1 MEIKRV
7 CALYF
12 SATGNTEKT
21 VATFAETL
29 AEQLDVPWERLPF
42 TKPAE
47 REQDYVFA
55 DTDLV
60 VVGTPTYAGKLPNKI
75 LPDLKA
81 RLHGNGA
88 LAAAI
93 VTFGNRSYDN
103 ALAEL
108 CAVLEADGFHTL
120 AGGAFVGRHAFTDK
134 LAAGRPDWDDRKEMR
149 TFAKTIAD
157 KVKYLTDIPA
167 PIAVPGDAEAPYY
180 VPKGTDGQPAKFL
193 KAKPLTDPSRCTNC
207 GACARVC
214 PMGAIDPSDVCS
226 VPGTCIK
233 CHACVRKCTK
243 HAKYFD
249 DAAFLSHVA
258 MLEQHF
264 TEPKRNEVFL

>member
-21 VATFAETL
+21 VAAFAETL
-29 AEQLDVPWERLPF
+29 AEQLGVPWERLPF

-47 REQDYVFA
+47 RERDYMFA

-108 CAVLEADGFHTL
+108 CAVLEGDGFYTV

-134 LAAGRPDWDDRKEMR
+134 LAEDRPDWDDRNRRQGKKLDRKSR
-149 TFAKTIAD
+149 TCHRSRRPGGPVLHPQGHRRRACQ
-157 KVKYLTDIPA
+157 VLEGQA
-167 PIAVPGDAEAPYY
+167 PDRSGQVYQLRRLRPAVPHG
-180 VPKGTDGQPAKFL
+180 G
-193 KAKPLTDPSRCTNC
+193 
-207 GACARVC
+207 
-214 PMGAIDPSDVCS
+214 
-226 VPGTCIK
+226 
-233 CHACVRKCTK
+233 H
-243 HAKYFD
+243 
-249 DAAFLSHVA
+249 
-258 MLEQHF
+258 
-264 TEPKRNEVFL
+264 

>member
-21 VATFAETL
+21 VAAFAETL
-29 AEQLDVPWERLPF
+29 AEQLGVPWERLPF

-120 AGGAFVGRHAFTDK
+120 AGGAFVGRHAFT
-134 LAAGRPDWDDRKEMR
+134 RSEERR
-149 TFAKTIAD
+149 
-157 KVKYLTDIPA
+157 
-167 PIAVPGDAEAPYY
+167 
-180 VPKGTDGQPAKFL
+180 
-193 KAKPLTDPSRCTNC
+193 
-207 GACARVC
+207 
-214 PMGAIDPSDVCS
+214 
-226 VPGTCIK
+226 
-233 CHACVRKCTK
+233 
-243 HAKYFD
+243 
-249 DAAFLSHVA
+249 
-258 MLEQHF
+258 
-264 TEPKRNEVFL
+264 

>member
-21 VATFAETL
+21 VAAFAETL
-29 AEQLDVPWERLPF
+29 AEQLGVPWERLPF

-47 REQDYVFA
+47 RERDYMFA

-108 CAVLEADGFHTL
+108 CAVLEGDGFHTV
-120 AGGAFVGRHAFTDK
+120 AGGAFVDRHAFTDK
-134 LAAGRPDWDDRKEMR
+134 LAEDRPDWDDRKELKN
-149 TFAKTIAD
+149 FATATAD
-157 KVKYLTDIPA
+157 KVKT
-167 PIAVPGDAEAPYY
+167 
-180 VPKGTDGQPAKFL
+180 
-193 KAKPLTDPSRCTNC
+193 
-207 GACARVC
+207 
-214 PMGAIDPSDVCS
+214 
-226 VPGTCIK
+226 
-233 CHACVRKCTK
+233 
-243 HAKYFD
+243 
-249 DAAFLSHVA
+249 
-258 MLEQHF
+258 
-264 TEPKRNEVFL
+264 

>member
-29 AEQLDVPWERLPF
+29 AEQLGVPWERLPF

-47 REQDYVFA
+47 RERDYMFA

-108 CAVLEADGFHTL
+108 CAVLEGDGFHTV

-134 LAAGRPDWDDRKEMR
+134 LAEDRPDWDDRKELKK
-149 TFAKTIAD
+149 FATAIAD
-157 KVKYLTDIPA
+157 KVKNLTENPA
-167 PIAVPGDAEAPYY
+167 PVTVPGDPEAPYY
-180 VPKGTDGQPAKFL
+180 IPKGTAGEPAKMSELLALNIFNTFYGRTGWEGVGQA
-193 KAKPLTDPSRCTNC
+193 KAVIFFILVVGIGLLQLRATRSK
-207 GACARVC
+207 
-214 PMGAIDPSDVCS
+214 
-226 VPGTCIK
+226 
-233 CHACVRKCTK
+233 
-243 HAKYFD
+243 
-249 DAAFLSHVA
+249 
-258 MLEQHF
+258 
-264 TEPKRNEVFL
+264 EVQQ

>member
-29 AEQLDVPWERLPF
+29 AEQLGVPWERLPF

-47 REQDYVFA
+47 RERDYVFA

-93 VTFGNRSYDN
+93 VTFGNRSYDRVTDSIRWPG
-103 ALAEL
+103 APLW
-108 CAVLEADGFHTL
+108 AVTPLRTNWRRTGLT
-120 AGGAFVGRHAFTDK
+120 GMTGR
-134 LAAGRPDWDDRKEMR
+134 
-149 TFAKTIAD
+149 
-157 KVKYLTDIPA
+157 
-167 PIAVPGDAEAPYY
+167 
-180 VPKGTDGQPAKFL
+180 
-193 KAKPLTDPSRCTNC
+193 N
-207 GACARVC
+207 
-214 PMGAIDPSDVCS
+214 
-226 VPGTCIK
+226 
-233 CHACVRKCTK
+233 
-243 HAKYFD
+243 
-249 DAAFLSHVA
+249 
-258 MLEQHF
+258 
-264 TEPKRNEVFL
+264 

>member
-29 AEQLDVPWERLPF
+29 AEQLGVPWERLPF

-47 REQDYVFA
+47 RERDYMFA

-108 CAVLEADGFHTL
+108 WALLWAVTPL
-120 AGGAFVGRHAFTDK
+120 
-134 LAAGRPDWDDRKEMR
+134 R
-149 TFAKTIAD
+149 TNWRRTG
-157 KVKYLTDIPA
+157 LT
-167 PIAVPGDAEAPYY
+167 GMTERNS
-180 VPKGTDGQPAKFL
+180 KNLRLQS
-193 KAKPLTDPSRCTNC
+193 LTR
-207 GACARVC
+207 
-214 PMGAIDPSDVCS
+214 
-226 VPGTCIK
+226 
-233 CHACVRKCTK
+233 
-243 HAKYFD
+243 
-249 DAAFLSHVA
+249 
-258 MLEQHF
+258 
-264 TEPKRNEVFL
+264 

>member
-21 VATFAETL
+21 VAAFAETL
-29 AEQLDVPWERLPF
+29 AEQLGVPWERLPF

-47 REQDYVFA
+47 RERDYVFA

-108 CAVLEADGFHTL
+108 CAVLY
-120 AGGAFVGRHAFTDK
+120 GGRGR
-134 LAAGRPDWDDRKEMR
+134 LCG
-149 TFAKTIAD
+149 
-157 KVKYLTDIPA
+157 
-167 PIAVPGDAEAPYY
+167 
-180 VPKGTDGQPAKFL
+180 
-193 KAKPLTDPSRCTNC
+193 PSRLYGQT
-207 GACARVC
+207 GGGPA
-214 PMGAIDPSDVCS
+214 
-226 VPGTCIK
+226 
-233 CHACVRKCTK
+233 
-243 HAKYFD
+243 
-249 DAAFLSHVA
+249 
-258 MLEQHF
+258 
-264 TEPKRNEVFL
+264 

>member
-21 VATFAETL
+21 VAAFAETL
-29 AEQLDVPWERLPF
+29 AEQLGVPWERLPF

-47 REQDYVFA
+47 RERDYMFA

-103 ALAEL
+103 ALAEYTKKIISSSIFTRFYNFFL
-108 CAVLEADGFHTL
+108 FLLHSFQFPFLICLIFPGINRIPDFFH
-120 AGGAFVGRHAFTDK
+120 H
-134 LAAGRPDWDDRKEMR
+134 
-149 TFAKTIAD
+149 
-157 KVKYLTDIPA
+157 
-167 PIAVPGDAEAPYY
+167 
-180 VPKGTDGQPAKFL
+180 
-193 KAKPLTDPSRCTNC
+193 
-207 GACARVC
+207 
-214 PMGAIDPSDVCS
+214 
-226 VPGTCIK
+226 CIIEIQIMEN
-233 CHACVRKCTK
+233 T
-243 HAKYFD
+243 
-249 DAAFLSHVA
+249 
-258 MLEQHF
+258 
-264 TEPKRNEVFL
+264 

>member
-21 VATFAETL
+21 VAAFAETL
-29 AEQLDVPWERLPF
+29 AEQLGVPWERLPF

-47 REQDYVFA
+47 RERDYMFA

-108 CAVLEADGFHTL
+108 CAVTGSIRWP
-120 AGGAFVGRHAFTDK
+120 GALLWAVTP
-134 LAAGRPDWDDRKEMR
+134 LR
-149 TFAKTIAD
+149 TNWRRTG
-157 KVKYLTDIPA
+157 LT
-167 PIAVPGDAEAPYY
+167 GMTERNS
-180 VPKGTDGQPAKFL
+180 KNLRLQS
-193 KAKPLTDPSRCTNC
+193 LTR
-207 GACARVC
+207 
-214 PMGAIDPSDVCS
+214 
-226 VPGTCIK
+226 
-233 CHACVRKCTK
+233 
-243 HAKYFD
+243 
-249 DAAFLSHVA
+249 
-258 MLEQHF
+258 
-264 TEPKRNEVFL
+264 